1 MIIKTLYSNKPIRI
15 HHREW
20 MQYSLCVFEIFLS
33 VFGLSF
39 SKPKAKRT
47 YIRFYSTLSVQLIKT
62 LCSPLY
68 FPYFKD
74 MDTGVESFGT
84 PAVVPKPPNNIDILL
99 KNKSSGENVPHCDAA
114 KEAKQDSAIKAEAS
128 TVTSSPISE
137 ETRRFR
143 AAVVSAVRRKCHIP
157 LRKLRSAV
165 LDAALANGGQ
175 LEVRNVRLK
184 LDLPLIRIRQGQW
197 TGELSVETNLL

>member
-1 MIIKTLYSNKPIRI
+1 MP
-15 HHREW
+15 E
-20 MQYSLCVFEIFLS
+20 
-33 VFGLSF
+33 
-39 SKPKAKRT
+39 
-47 YIRFYSTLSVQLIKT
+47 
-62 LCSPLY
+62 
-68 FPYFKD
+68 
-74 MDTGVESFGT
+74 
-84 PAVVPKPPNNIDILL
+84 PPNKTDILF
-99 KNKSSGENVPHCDAA
+99 KNKSASDNVDALSSVCDAL
-114 KEAKQDSAIKAEAS
+114 DSSIKAEAS

-197 TGELSVETNLL
+197 TGELSVGEESFVKPVNLKVLID

>member
-1 MIIKTLYSNKPIRI
+1 MRIRNFFVRFFCLNEAENDSHIHTLLFHINGPINYTAVLTFI
-15 HHREW
+15 
-20 MQYSLCVFEIFLS
+20 
-33 VFGLSF
+33 
-39 SKPKAKRT
+39 
-47 YIRFYSTLSVQLIKT
+47 
-62 LCSPLY
+62 

-74 MDTGVESFGT
+74 MDTGLESFST
-84 PAVVPKPPNNIDILL
+84 PAVVPKPPNNTDILL
-99 KNKSSGENVPHCDAA
+99 KNNSASDNVDVLSSVCDAS
-114 KEAKQDSAIKAEAS
+114 KEAKLDSAIKAEAS
-128 TVTSSPISE
+128 TVTTSPISE

-165 LDAALANGGQ
+165 LDAVLANGGQ

-197 TGELSVETNLL
+197 TGELSVGEESFVKPVNLKVLID